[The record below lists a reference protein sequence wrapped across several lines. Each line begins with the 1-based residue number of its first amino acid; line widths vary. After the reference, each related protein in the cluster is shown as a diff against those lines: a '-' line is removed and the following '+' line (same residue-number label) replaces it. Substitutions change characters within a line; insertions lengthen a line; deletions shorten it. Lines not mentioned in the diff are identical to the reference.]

1 MTGAHNLLLSG
12 ASSLAVD
19 GGAWGLD
26 SPLFPRRPPGLV
38 SGGWG
43 GGLLFAVRRET
54 LGSNYCYQDFW
65 PITTFLP
72 SSATPS
78 GGPGPRPQALPNLQG
93 RLARCRCFC

>member
-43 GGLLFAVRRET
+43 GGF
-54 LGSNYCYQDFW
+54 C
-65 PITTFLP
+65 LP
-72 SSATPS
+72 
-78 GGPGPRPQALPNLQG
+78 
-93 RLARCRCFC
+93 